1 MKTLDRA
8 VESFSEQHYDV
19 IIVGGGVYGL
29 MLTLEAAR
37 RNLRVLLLEEKD
49 FIGQTSQNHLR
60 TVHGGIRYLQAADFS
75 RFWDSVGERKWFLQY
90 FPEHTR
96 AMPCLMPLYNKKLHR
111 KSIMWAALLLNDV
124 LSAHRN
130 RGVSRER
137 HLPAGKILS
146 RPSTIKA
153 FAGVQTDGLK
163 GGAAWYDGSLV
174 EFQRLFSRLL
184 RLAVSLG
191 AGGLNYMKATGLLT
205 ADGRVAGVRARDMES
220 GREKEFRAGKV
231 INAAGPWVREVAALF
246 DRDYPEL
253 FLKRLL
259 LWNVLFDRQALS
271 DFALGLSTKKGGG
284 HTYFFHPWQN
294 RLLVGTGE
302 KIVEKSTT
310 ETRVTD
316 GDMAAF
322 IQDINRLVPGL
333 SLKESDILRVYSGI
347 LPANAQGK
355 LAARP
360 AFIDHGKNGGPKGLF
375 SVSGVKFT
383 TARLVAD
390 RTLKKVFPGSCP
402 RPYKEILAGHPGPGE
417 NCFFDYDWRPKD
429 DRDMEKLRRIVAE
442 EAVIH
447 LGDLVIRRTSLGD
460 NPKRALAILPQLK
473 KLFAW
478 PEAKWQA
485 EVETLKRELGR
496 ETV

>member
-1 MKTLDRA
+1 MKSLDRA
-8 VESFSEQHYDV
+8 VESFSEQEYDV

-29 MLTLEAAR
+29 MLTLEAVR
-37 RNLRVLLLEEKD
+37 RNLRPLLLEERD

-60 TVHGGIRYLQAADFS
+60 TVHGGIRYLQDADFS

-90 FPEHTR
+90 FPGYTR

-111 KSIMWAALLLNDV
+111 RCIMWAALSMNDM

-130 RGVSRER
+130 RGVSREC

-146 RPSTIKA
+146 RPATIEA

-174 EFQRLFSRLL
+174 EFQRLFPRLL

-191 AGGLNYMKATGLLT
+191 AGGLNYMKVSGLLT
-205 ADGRVAGVRARDMES
+205 TDGRVAGVRARDLEG
-220 GREKEFRAGKV
+220 GREWEFRAGKV
-231 INAAGPWVREVAALF
+231 INAAGPWAREVAALF

-259 LWNVLFDRQALS
+259 LWNVLFDREALS

-302 KIVEKSTT
+302 KIVEKGAG

-333 SLKESDILRVYSGI
+333 ALKESDILRVYPGI
-347 LPANAQGK
+347 LPANAKGK
-355 LAARP
+355 LADRP
-360 AFIDHGKNGGPKGLF
+360 VTIDHGQHNGPKGLF

-390 RTLKKVFPGSCP
+390 RTLKRVFPGLF
-402 RPYKEILAGHPGPGE
+402 RQPYNELLTGFPGLGDT
-417 NCFFDYDWRPKD
+417 CFPDYDWRPKD

-442 EAVIH
+442 EAVVH

-473 KLFAW
+473 GLFDW

-496 ETV
+496 ETD